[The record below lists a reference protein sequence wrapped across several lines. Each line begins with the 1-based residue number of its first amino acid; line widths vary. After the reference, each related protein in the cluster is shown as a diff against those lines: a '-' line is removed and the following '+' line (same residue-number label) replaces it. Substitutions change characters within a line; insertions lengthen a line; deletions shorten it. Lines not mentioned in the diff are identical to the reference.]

1 MSDRLYFGTI
11 DEVLDPPNLIEVQI
25 ESYKQFLQRDEAPSK
40 RKMTGLQAV
49 FKEVFPI
56 DSYDEKVNLDFVK
69 YEVGPPKL
77 TALEAQRDGE
87 SFSAP
92 LYVT

>member
-11 DEVLDPPNLIEVQI
+11 EEVLDPPNLIEIQI

-49 FKEVFPI
+49 FKEVFPSQGI
-56 DSYDEKVNLDFVK
+56 GLQQHSFRKLGFVVYSQNDK
-69 YEVGPPKL
+69 TRSG
-77 TALEAQRDGE
+77 QNI
-87 SFSAP
+87 
-92 LYVT
+92 